1 MHHHHDNGAICFHV
15 IDCIENHGGSDGHDA
30 ANEGQYPVQNN
41 HSCQHDPNC
50 VAETSYYTNPDGKI
64 KIKAPSFD
72 NDDNPV
78 QIQFCPVFYLVSD
91 FLIIL
96 HIIPIQNRNRENIC
110 YFIRLPKLADSMA
123 CVLPLSFFPELP
135 ASFKNTGA
143 DRQRDTIPLNI
154 TFYLHPILF

>member
-1 MHHHHDNGAICFHV
+1 LKKKIAISPIVLAILIVLVAGVIPHHHHDNGAICFHV

-91 FLIIL
+91 FLIN
-96 HIIPIQNRNRENIC
+96 PAYNT
-110 YFIRLPKLADSMA
+110 YTKPKQGEYLLFYTSAEVSRFHGLRA
-123 CVLPLSFFPELP
+123 PPFVLS
-135 ASFKNTGA
+135 
-143 DRQRDTIPLNI
+143 
-154 TFYLHPILF
+154 